1 MFRTI
6 SALCTA
12 IMMSACVSI
21 PPEPIDVVER
31 VKVTNRAIRSGQCA
45 GSFASI
51 TADLEKAGDGRAQST
66 SAYADDMSQA
76 SRADFDALF
85 QYPEFAAK
93 HYDTNLTIGMRQVRD
108 ELNDGHTLDE
118 IMYVVG
124 KRCEEQT
131 GLAVWDYGLDLVSLS
146 YAMNSGVPNSGA

>member
-1 MFRTI
+1 MLRTI
-6 SALCTA
+6 SAISAA

-21 PPEPIDVVER
+21 PPEPMNVVER
-31 VKVTNRAIRSGQCA
+31 VKVTNRAIHAGQCA

-51 TADLEKAGDGRAQST
+51 TTDLENAGDRRAQST
-66 SAYADDMSQA
+66 SAYADDMREA

-108 ELNDGHTLDE
+108 ELNDGRTLDE

-124 KRCEEQT
+124 KRCAGET
-131 GLAVWDYGLDLVSLS
+131 GLKVWDYGLDIDAV
-146 YAMNSGVPNSGA
+146 G

>member
-1 MFRTI
+1 MFRMI
-6 SALCTA
+6 SVSGAA
-12 IMMSACVSI
+12 IMMSACVSV

-31 VKVTNRAIRSGQCA
+31 VKVTNRAIHAGQCA

-51 TADLEKAGDGRAQST
+51 TTDLENAGDGRAQST
-66 SAYADDMSQA
+66 SAYAEDMREA

-108 ELNDGHTLDE
+108 ELNGGHTLDE

-124 KRCEEQT
+124 NRCAGET
-131 GLAVWDYGLDLVSLS
+131 GLKVWDYGLDIDFV
-146 YAMNSGVPNSGA
+146 G

>member
-1 MFRTI
+1 MN
-6 SALCTA
+6 
-12 IMMSACVSI
+12 
-21 PPEPIDVVER
+21 VVER
-31 VKVTNRAIRSGQCA
+31 VKVTNRAIHAGQCA

-51 TADLEKAGDGRAQST
+51 TTDLENAGDGRAQST
-66 SAYADDMSQA
+66 SAYADDMREA

-118 IMYVVG
+118 IMYIVG
-124 KRCEEQT
+124 NRCAGET
-131 GLAVWDYGLDLVSLS
+131 GLKVWDYGLDIDAL
-146 YAMNSGVPNSGA
+146 G

>member
-1 MFRTI
+1 MLRTI
-6 SALCTA
+6 LAISAA

-31 VKVTNRAIRSGQCA
+31 VRVTNRAIHAGQCA
-45 GSFASI
+45 GSFTSI

-66 SAYADDMSQA
+66 AAYADDMSESSQ
-76 SRADFDALF
+76 ADFDRLF
-85 QYPEFAAK
+85 HHPDFAAK
-93 HYDTNLTIGMRQVRD
+93 HHDTNLTIGMRQVRD
-108 ELNDGHTLDE
+108 ELSEGHTLDE

-131 GLAVWDYGLDLVSLS
+131 GLAVWDYGLDLIALS
-146 YAMNSGVPNSGA
+146 

>member
-6 SALCTA
+6 SAVCA
-12 IMMSACVSI
+12 VIMMSACVSV
-21 PPEPIDVVER
+21 PPERMDVVER
-31 VKVTNRAIRSGQCA
+31 VKVTNRAIHAGQCA

-66 SAYADDMSQA
+66 SAYADDMSEA
-76 SRADFDALF
+76 SRADFDTLF

-108 ELNDGHTLDE
+108 ELNDGHTLDQ

-124 KRCEEQT
+124 NRCAVQT
-131 GLAVWDYGLDLVSLS
+131 GLNVWDYGLDLDAL
-146 YAMNSGVPNSGA
+146 G

>member
-6 SALCTA
+6 SVSCTA

-66 SAYADDMSQA
+66 SAYADDMSEA

-108 ELNDGHTLDE
+108 ELNDGRTLDE

-124 KRCEEQT
+124 NRCALQT
-131 GLAVWDYGLDLVSLS
+131 GLKVWDYGLDIDAL
-146 YAMNSGVPNSGA
+146 G